1 MIKPEF
7 KLHVFIL
14 LIFIPSLMLVG
25 FISLAPGFIESN
37 KIVTKQLESYW
48 RQQEKVSKLTLE
60 FELEELANIVSL
72 VAHDSTLIEAL
83 LKGDQKRLQEILFTA
98 FDANVSGNA
107 GQLLLHDGSLKEYL
121 HAGYELK
128 DLTAV
133 YEKITELLPFRDY
146 KIISVQQDNI
156 KPMVLAIYSSPIT
169 YGELNKVVGYVTGI
183 YHFNDRI
190 SLNSLFKN
198 NTGVKDVEI
207 LFGGQII
214 SRSNPLGSQ
223 VSTVEMESASSV
235 TFSLFPFD
243 IKSNLQLRLI
253 SESSPLIEF
262 RHSITQ
268 SLMVSAVL
276 LILFA
281 LVVGY
286 VCSYQAK
293 KFMGR
298 LIYYVR
304 DVTSKN
310 PRLQF
315 KNSIIHEV
323 NEVVLSLGKVVI
335 DFVREKEKSEY
346 NEKQVV
352 NLNVDLERL
361 IAQLHVEMDERQK
374 AQVEQYE
381 SEKKFRSLVSNMP
394 GVSYRCKADE
404 GWTVEFISEE
414 INKLSGFPV
423 TDFIGNRERSFASI
437 VHPDDL
443 QKVDK
448 AVHSNRTINVPYD
461 IEYRIIRAD
470 GQVRWVLE
478 RGQGIFDESVGLQY
492 QDGVILDI
500 TERKNSD
507 QELHQLRLYLS
518 NIFDSM
524 PSILIG
530 VDLESRVTQWNMAA
544 ENATGIMREEAAGQ
558 TLGEV
563 FPRLSNQIESI
574 QSAIHT
580 RENNLLAKQAYQ
592 EGGATRY
599 EDVVIYPLVTNGVKG
614 AVIRLD
620 DISEK
625 VHMEDMM
632 VQSEKMLSVGGL
644 AAGMAHE
651 INNPLASMT
660 QTASVLRSRL
670 TEKDMPANQKAA
682 QATGVNMEALYSY
695 METRGI
701 LRMINAINDS
711 GHRIEEI
718 VENMLSFARKSD
730 AVFSSREL
738 GELMDKTLELAATDY
753 DLKKQYDF
761 KTIKIVKDYGLDL
774 PCVPC
779 DSSSV
784 QQVFLNILRNGAQAM
799 QDAKIKDGQFTLQTW
814 LDTDKNMVCIGI
826 ADNGPGM
833 DKETQKRTFEPF
845 FTTKS
850 VGEGTGLG
858 LSVSYFIISE
868 NHGGELMVESAPGE
882 GCRFIIALPVKGKE
896 VAL

>member
-1 MIKPEF
+1 MMKPEF

-14 LIFIPSLMLVG
+14 LIFIPSLMVVG

-37 KIVTKQLESYW
+37 KIVSKQLDSFW
-48 RQQEKVSKLTLE
+48 QQQEEVSKLTLE
-60 FELEELANIVSL
+60 FELGELANIVSL
-72 VAHDSTLIEAL
+72 VATNSTLIEAMS
-83 LKGDQKRLQEILFTA
+83 KGDRNRLQAILFTA
-98 FDANVSGNA
+98 FDANVSVNV
-107 GQLLLHDGSLKEYL
+107 GQLLLHDASLKKYF
-121 HAGYELK
+121 HAGYELT

-133 YEKITELLPFRDY
+133 YEEVTGLLPFRGY
-146 KIISVQQDNI
+146 KIISVKQKNI
-156 KPMVLAIYSSPIT
+156 KPMVLAIYSAPIT
-169 YGELNKVVGYVTGI
+169 HGALSKVIGYITGI

-190 SLNSLFKN
+190 SLNSLFKI
-198 NTGVKDVEI
+198 NTGVKDIEI
-207 LFGGQII
+207 LFNDQLI
-214 SRSNPLGSQ
+214 SSSHSSRRGVPDEELVSGKSVIFPLS
-223 VSTVEMESASSV
+223 
-235 TFSLFPFD
+235 PFE
-243 IKSNLQLRLI
+243 IKSSLQLRLI

-268 SLMVSAVL
+268 SLMVSALL

-281 LVVGY
+281 LAIGY
-286 VCSYQAK
+286 FCSYQSK

-298 LIYYVR
+298 LVNYVR

-310 PRLQF
+310 PSLKF

-323 NEVVLSLGKVVI
+323 NEVVLSLGKVVV
-335 DFVREKEKSEY
+335 DFVKEKEKSEG
-346 NEKQVV
+346 NEKQLV
-352 NLNVDLERL
+352 NLNIDLEAVIL
-361 IAQLHVEMDERQK
+361 QLHGEMDDRQR

-394 GVSYRCKADE
+394 GVSYRCKTDE
-404 GWTVEFISEE
+404 DWTVEFISEE
-414 INKLSGFPV
+414 INNLSGFPAS
-423 TDFIGNRERSFASI
+423 DFIANRERSFSSI

-443 QKVDK
+443 KKVDET
-448 AVHSNRTINVPYD
+448 VRSNRTINIPYD
-461 IEYRIIRAD
+461 IEYRIVHAD

-492 QDGVILDI
+492 QDGVILDV
-500 TERKNSD
+500 TERKNAD

-530 VDLESRVTQWNMAA
+530 VDLKNRVTQWNMAA
-544 ENATGIMREEAAGQ
+544 ENATGIMREEATGQ

-563 FPRLSNQIESI
+563 FPRLSSQIESI
-574 QSAIHT
+574 QSAIYT
-580 RENNLLAKQAYQ
+580 RENNLLAKQTYQ

-711 GHRIEEI
+711 GQRIEEI

-799 QDAKIKDGQFTLQTW
+799 QDANIKDGQFTLQTW
-814 LDTDKNMVCIGI
+814 LDTDKNMVCMGI

-868 NHGGELMVESAPGE
+868 NHGGELSVESSPGE
-882 GCRFIIALPVKGKE
+882 GCRFIIALPVNGKE